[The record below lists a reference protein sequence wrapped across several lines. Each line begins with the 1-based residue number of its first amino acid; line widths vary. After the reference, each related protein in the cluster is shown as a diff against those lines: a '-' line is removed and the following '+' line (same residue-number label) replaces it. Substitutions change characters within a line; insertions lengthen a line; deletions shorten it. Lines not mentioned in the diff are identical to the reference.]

1 MQGQDTAAITDGE
14 QDPKTF
20 HAILS
25 EGQGPQPEDLSTNQ
39 ENDKMQTNTELQK
52 FYEVCQ
58 ALERGEIRV
67 AEKKNGE
74 WIVNTWIKEVIL
86 SGFRYGQM
94 KDMSQGEF
102 SFFDKDTIP
111 ARKMTL
117 EDRVRI
123 VPGGS
128 AVRRGAYLA
137 PSVIVMP
144 PSYVNIGA
152 YVDSDTMIDSHA
164 LVGSCA
170 QVGKHVH
177 LSAASQLGG
186 VLEPVGALPV
196 IIEDNVFIGGNCGIY
211 EGTLVKEN
219 AVIGTG
225 VIINSST
232 AIFDA
237 TTGRF
242 IKADEN
248 GRMVVP
254 EGAVVV
260 AGSRPVSKG
269 PGIEQIEQ
277 GIHLYTPVIVKY
289 RDSKTDSSV
298 TLESVLRD

>member
-1 MQGQDTAAITDGE
+1 MDSGLE
-14 QDPKTF
+14 RF
-20 HAILS
+20 H
-25 EGQGPQPEDLSTNQ
+25 
-39 ENDKMQTNTELQK
+39 
-52 FYEVCQ
+52 EVCRD
-58 ALERGEIRV
+58 LESGRVRV
-67 AEKKNGE
+67 AEKVNGE
-74 WIVNTWIKEVIL
+74 WKVNSWVKEVIL
-86 SGFRYGQM
+86 SGFRYG
-94 KDMSQGEF
+94 KLTDMSQGAF
-102 SFFDKDTIP
+102 PFYDKDTFP
-111 ARKMTL
+111 VRSFSV
-117 EDRVRI
+117 EDGVRI
-123 VPGGS
+123 VPGGT

-144 PSYVNIGA
+144 PAYINVGA
-152 YVDSDTMIDSHA
+152 YVDENTMIDSHA

-211 EGTLVKEN
+211 EGTVVKEN

-237 TTGRF
+237 TTGEYIR
-242 IKADEN
+242 ADEK
-248 GRMVVP
+248 GCMVVP

-260 AGSRPVSKG
+260 AGSRPVTKG
-269 PGIEQIEQ
+269 PGAEK

-289 RDSKTDSSV
+289 RDSKTDASV
-298 TLESVLRD
+298 TLENLLRD